1 MLVFCQECEKATG
14 TGYFSGKPQHDRFV
28 KSPWNTH
35 QLEEREPAT
44 DKASWMLLCPVCK
57 DEAVI
62 RTPEA
67 GFTTKHPTVGVD
79 ENGDEIVKCTACGRL
94 YRFNLKWTFEKKELP
109 PTPRPIP
116 KRLYLVQPSE
126 NCDLE
131 EIELYRSEETA
142 QQRLT
147 ELEAE
152 ALRDVGYEETS
163 DEGFWRS
170 PHGETLDHADA
181 LEQAEASVQ
190 YFVRPAEL
198 VEVIVCD

>member
-62 RTPEA
+62 RTPET
-67 GFTTKHPTVGVD
+67 GFTTKHPTVCMD

-94 YRFNLKWTFEKKELP
+94 YRFNLKWTFEKKDLP
-109 PTPRPIP
+109 PTQRPMSR
-116 KRLYLVQPSE
+116 RLYLVRPTDD
-126 NCDLE
+126 CDRE

-142 QQRLT
+142 QQRIT

-152 ALRDVGYEETS
+152 TLRDAGYMETS

-170 PHGETLDHADA
+170 PNGETLDHADA
-181 LEQAEASVQ
+181 LDQAEAGIE
-190 YFVRPAEL
+190 YFVRPSEP